1 MSTRITTEQDKI
13 IATTEQWLRAVV
25 IGLNLCPFARK
36 PERAGL
42 IRYAVSEA
50 TDDETLMAELLHE
63 CQLLDELPAAELET
77 TLLIIPAHLHTFED
91 FNHFLNLADW
101 LIERHNYSGI
111 YQLATFHPNYQFA
124 ETEPDDAE
132 NLTNRAPYP
141 ILHLLRED
149 SLAKVL
155 ANYPNPEAIPEH
167 NIARVAQ
174 LSAAERRQL
183 FPYLFSPH

>member
-1 MSTRITTEQDKI
+1 M
-13 IATTEQWLRAVV
+13 V

-36 PERAGL
+36 PQRAGS
-42 IRYAVSEA
+42 IRYAVSTA

-77 TLLIIPAHLHTFED
+77 TLLMVPLHLKKFDD

-101 LIERHNYSGI
+101 LLERHDYTGV

-124 ETEPDDAE
+124 DTEPEDAE

-149 SLAKVL
+149 SMTKVL
-155 ANYPNPEAIPEH
+155 ANYPNPEAIPEN
-167 NIARVAQ
+167 NIARVTA
-174 LSAAERRQL
+174 LTAAERKQL
-183 FPYLFSPH
+183 FPYLFRACSH

>member
-1 MSTRITTEQDKI
+1 VSTRITTEQDNI
-13 IATTEQWLRAVV
+13 IASTEQWLRAVV

-101 LIERHNYSGI
+101 LIERHNYTGI

-124 ETEPDDAE
+124 DTESDDAE

-155 ANYPNPEAIPEH
+155 ANYPNPETIPE
-167 NIARVAQ
+167 NNKRSVSELTECQ
-174 LSAAERRQL
+174 KQEL
-183 FPYLFSPH
+183 FAHLFKT